1 MVKIKY
7 LIGLFLTIC
16 GGVLMAQSTDYE
28 YLKSDEVRV
37 EVPHFFVEGIP
48 AEGVVYCDSPE
59 KLFRN
64 GYVKEAYVNGE
75 SRELNFKNGKAEF
88 QLTFD
93 RREPLS
99 FKLDGFTFVK
109 DVNPMPLW
117 VGVIPV
123 FIVILLALIF
133 KEVVSSLIVGI
144 VTGASIIAYYADS
157 ASAWEGILRLI
168 DTYVIES
175 ITDSDHV
182 SVLVFSIL
190 IGGIVALI
198 SKNGGMKAVVNI
210 ISKKANSPRSGQ
222 MATWALG
229 LAIFFDDYANTLVV
243 GNTMRPL
250 TDKLRISREK
260 LSYIVDST
268 AAPVAAIAFI
278 TTWIGAELGYIQG
291 ALDQINSAGIVI
303 DQGAYSIFFAS
314 LEFAFYPLLCL
325 IFMFFIIY
333 LKRDYGS
340 MYGAE
345 VAARAGK
352 ITEGKIDTGLTEDEF
367 EPAKNTRLRFAN
379 AFIPIFIVI
388 TGTFIGLLVTGD
400 YWEVAK
406 DDSMS
411 FGTQLAVAVGNSDS
425 YRSLLW
431 ASMLGIM
438 AAIVLTVSQRILS
451 LTEAI
456 ETSFNGF
463 KTMMGA
469 VVILILA
476 WSLAAITAEMHTADF
491 LASLARGNVAP
502 WLIPAITFVIAA
514 VVAFSTGSSWGTM
527 AILYPLMLPLSWELS
542 IQAQIEPE
550 MAVALFANVTSCVLA
565 GAVLGD
571 HCSPISDTTIL
582 SSLATQ
588 CDHISHVR
596 TQLPYALTVGLVSVI
611 LTVLSAVTPISG
623 FLLLAVGAM
632 LLFAVVRFFG
642 KKLPS

>member
-1 MVKIKY
+1 MANFKY
-7 LIGLFLTIC
+7 FIGLIL
-16 GGVLMAQSTDYE
+16 VLFGSVLCAQNADLE
-28 YLKSDEVRV
+28 YFTADEISI
-37 EVPHFFVEGIP
+37 EVPNFFVNNVTAKGT
-48 AEGVVYCDSPE
+48 VYCNNPD

-64 GYVKEAYVNGE
+64 GYRKEAFINGE
-75 SRELNFKNGKAEF
+75 RRELVFDKGKAEF
-88 QLTFD
+88 DLTFD
-93 RREPLS
+93 RNEPLS
-99 FKLDGFTFVK
+99 FKLDGFTYVR
-109 DVNPMPLW
+109 DVRPMPLW
-117 VGVIPV
+117 LGVIPV
-123 FIVILLALIF
+123 FIVILLALVF
-133 KEVVSSLIVGI
+133 KEVVSSLILGI
-144 VTGASIIAYYADS
+144 IAGASIIGYYAHS
-157 ASAWEGILRLI
+157 SSAWEGIFRLI
-168 DTYVIES
+168 DKYVIES
-175 ITDSDHV
+175 LTNSDHI

-198 SKNGGMKAVVNI
+198 SKNGGMKAVVNV
-210 ISKKANSPRSGQ
+210 ISRKANTPRSGQ
-222 MATWALG
+222 MATWSLG

-291 ALDQINSAGIVI
+291 ALDQINTSSVVI
-303 DQGAYSIFFAS
+303 EQGAYSIFFAS
-314 LEFAFYPLLCL
+314 LEYAFYPLLCL
-325 IFMFFIIY
+325 TFMFFIIY
-333 LKRDYGS
+333 LKRDFGS
-340 MYGAE
+340 MYHAE
-345 VAARAGK
+345 VAARTGEK
-352 ITEGKIDTGLTEDEF
+352 TEGKIDTGLTEDEF
-367 EPAKNTRLRFAN
+367 EPAKNTPLRFGN
-379 AFIPIFIVI
+379 AFIPIFVVI
-388 TGTFIGLLVTGD
+388 TGTFVGLLITGD

-406 DDSMS
+406 DDSLS
-411 FGTQLAVAVGNSDS
+411 FGKQLAVAIGNSDS
-425 YRSLLW
+425 YKSLLW

-438 AAIVLTVSQRILS
+438 VAIILSVSQRILS
-451 LTEAI
+451 LTDAI

-476 WSLAAITAEMHTADF
+476 WSLAAITGEMHTADF

-502 WLIPAITFVIAA
+502 WLIPAITFLIAA

-527 AILYPLMLPLSWELS
+527 AILYPLMLPLVWELAM
-542 IQAQIEPE
+542 QAQLEPE
-550 MAVALFANVTSCVLA
+550 TAISLFANVTSCVLA

-596 TQLPYALTVGLVSVI
+596 TQLPYALTVGGVSVV
-611 LTVLSAVTPISG
+611 LTAISAGMGVSG
-623 FLLLAVGAM
+623 FILLVIGAIF
-632 LLFAVVRFFG
+632 LYFLIRFFG